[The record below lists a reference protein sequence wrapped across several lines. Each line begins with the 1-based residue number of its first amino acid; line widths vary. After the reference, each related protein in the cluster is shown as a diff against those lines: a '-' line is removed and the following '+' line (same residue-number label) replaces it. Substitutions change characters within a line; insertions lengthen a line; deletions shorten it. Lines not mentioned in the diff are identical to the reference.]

1 MTLHELLLAKI
12 QLDEYVDCLTD
23 EVDFSIRYNYILD
36 AIEEINDTGSL
47 GNRIEVRYN
56 PGEKSNSALFV
67 FLERIEHARDIYSEL
82 KKYGL
87 DDSNEMSKELY
98 DFANILIYN
107 KKYKNVYELL
117 DQASKLKHIESQ
129 ILLGQ
134 ILAYGLYDTKQSI
147 TEALNYLTLAAD
159 NDSATAAY
167 EIVKLYDYNNDFVDP
182 EKAIEYCNKA
192 AKLGSEK
199 AKLRLNS
206 SFDYIPK
213 KKRIE
218 ERIQAGDPKAI
229 IEMVEYLYNND
240 DQSYIN
246 YLEDGLDNKNVYC
259 MLFKAKLL
267 YQQKEKEE
275 ANILLEE
282 CINSEFYD
290 AYKFYADINTD
301 TNFYNFDTNK
311 GQIPAEG
318 HIKQYDLYREAYLHG
333 IEECKIY
340 VAKAYYYGYPIYVD
354 KPKAFLLFKELAN
367 NKNYEAMYYLA
378 LMYENADTVEM
389 DINYAVK
396 LLTESAN
403 NGNIQAM
410 EELIKIYT
418 IEEDFINPKLVAYY
432 KEMKVI

>member
-117 DQASKLKHIESQ
+117 DQASKLNHIESQ

-267 YQQKEKEE
+267 YQ
-275 ANILLEE
+275 
-282 CINSEFYD
+282 
-290 AYKFYADINTD
+290 
-301 TNFYNFDTNK
+301 
-311 GQIPAEG
+311 
-318 HIKQYDLYREAYLHG
+318 
-333 IEECKIY
+333 
-340 VAKAYYYGYPIYVD
+340 
-354 KPKAFLLFKELAN
+354 
-367 NKNYEAMYYLA
+367 
-378 LMYENADTVEM
+378 
-389 DINYAVK
+389 
-396 LLTESAN
+396 
-403 NGNIQAM
+403 
-410 EELIKIYT
+410 
-418 IEEDFINPKLVAYY
+418 
-432 KEMKVI
+432 